1 MDNILVD
8 KNFTVLSSVSV
19 CSYSWFLLS
28 YLSSIYGTATFIN
41 LIDNSLNDV
50 YNTIN
55 TLGRLIMRKTT
66 RSILQ
71 ELSDLG
77 INRDTELVIES
88 RGSNIIQS
96 AVNLL
101 EQIRANY
108 DLETAA
114 ELERRFI
121 NSIRTGDGSKFKRGI
136 KRIQES
142 KEQ

>member
-1 MDNILVD
+1 
-8 KNFTVLSSVSV
+8 
-19 CSYSWFLLS
+19 
-28 YLSSIYGTATFIN
+28 
-41 LIDNSLNDV
+41 
-50 YNTIN
+50 
-55 TLGRLIMRKTT
+55 MRKTT

-77 INRDTELVIES
+77 INRDTDLVIES

-96 AVNLL
+96 AINLL
-101 EQIRANY
+101 EQIRSNY

-121 NSIRTGDGSKFKRGI
+121 NSIKTSDASKFKRGI

-142 KEQ
+142 KE